1 MRDIDRLVDGELSP
15 EDRRNLLKRLD
26 NETDG
31 WKRCALAFLED
42 QAFKESFKPPRQIVG
57 WVSDAQPTGMSTAA
71 SVGYASL
78 THPTSPR
85 LPKSQARHRLL
96 TAAAVLL
103 AFTLGWSAKPKPAVE
118 VVQKPVS
125 TAPAVETPAAPV
137 SASTVAQQPVE
148 RRPDP
153 KSDNVTVLNRAGYR
167 VERLKRFVAIDK
179 TNGRNIAVPVSEY
192 AIQYIGNQ
200 TY

>member
-1 MRDIDRLVDGELSP
+1 MGQRSATHRNVDG
-15 EDRRNLLKRLD
+15 LLGGLRFAD
-26 NETDG
+26 PSYE
-31 WKRCALAFLED
+31 
-42 QAFKESFKPPRQIVG
+42 
-57 WVSDAQPTGMSTAA
+57 
-71 SVGYASL
+71 
-78 THPTSPR
+78 
-85 LPKSQARHRLL
+85 PK
-96 TAAAVLL
+96 